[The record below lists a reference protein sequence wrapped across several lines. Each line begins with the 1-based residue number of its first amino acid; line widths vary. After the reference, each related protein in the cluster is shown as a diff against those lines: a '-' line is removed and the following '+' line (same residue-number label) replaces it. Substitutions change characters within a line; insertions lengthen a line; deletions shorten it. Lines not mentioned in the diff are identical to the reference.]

1 MSDTPSLVAERAH
14 QPDDEYF
21 DLMGEIARRHWWYR
35 ARREL
40 VAEQLAGRIRHG
52 ARALDVGTGTGES
65 LAVLRGAGA
74 EVVVGT
80 DLSLH
85 ALRIAHRHAPANGAP
100 RGSSSGPAGGVLA
113 SYAEQLPFADAAF
126 ACLISTDVVEH
137 LDDDV
142 VALREYAR
150 VVEPGGTVLLTVP
163 AYRFVWSEHDE
174 RAAHR
179 RRYTATEIADAVR
192 AAGLVVERTTHL
204 FSFLVP
210 PAVLLRC
217 TPLRR
222 LVTVTDDEVS
232 EAHPA
237 VSAVMDRLGALE
249 RAIIRRQRLPVG
261 LSILVVAHVA
271 PAEAPAATA

>member
-1 MSDTPSLVAERAH
+1 MSDTGSLVAERAH
-14 QPDDEYF
+14 QPDDGYF

-40 VAEQLAGRIRHG
+40 VAEQLAGRIPHG

-74 EVVVGT
+74 EVVAGT

-85 ALRIAHRHAPANGAP
+85 ALRIAHRHGT
-100 RGSSSGPAGGVLA
+100 GPSGGVLA
-113 SYAEQLPFADAAF
+113 SYAEQLPFADGTF
-126 ACLISTDVVEH
+126 GCLISTDVLEH

-142 VALREYAR
+142 LALREYAR
-150 VVEPGGTVLLTVP
+150 VVAPGGTVLLTVP
-163 AYRFVWSEHDE
+163 AYNFVWSEHDE

-179 RRYTATEIADAVR
+179 RRYTATAITDVAR
-192 AAGLVVERTTHL
+192 AAGLEVERTTHL
-204 FSFLVP
+204 FSFLLP
-210 PAVLLRC
+210 PAIALRC

-232 EAHPA
+232 ESHPA
-237 VSAVMDRLGALE
+237 VSAVMDLLGTLE
-249 RAIIRRQRLPVG
+249 RTVIRRRRVPVG
-261 LSILVVAHVA
+261 LSVMVVARVPRAGA
-271 PAEAPAATA
+271 PSPGA

>member
-1 MSDTPSLVAERAH
+1 MSDPTSLAAERSH
-14 QPDDEYF
+14 QPADGYF

-40 VAEQLAGRIRHG
+40 VAEQLAGRVPHG
-52 ARALDVGTGTGES
+52 ATALDVGTGTGES

-74 EVVVGT
+74 AVVAGT

-85 ALRIAHRHAPANGAP
+85 ALRIAHRHGT
-100 RGSSSGPAGGVLA
+100 GPSGGVLA
-113 SYAEQLPFADAAF
+113 SYAEQLPFADDAF

-142 VALREYAR
+142 LALREYAR
-150 VVEPGGTVLLTVP
+150 VVAPGGTVLLTVP
-163 AYRFVWSEHDE
+163 AYSFVWSEHDE

-179 RRYTATEIADAVR
+179 RRYTATAIADSAL
-192 AAGLVVERTTHL
+192 AAGLEVERTTHL
-204 FSFLVP
+204 FSFLLP

-232 EAHPA
+232 EAHPV

-249 RAIIRRQRLPVG
+249 RAIIRRGRVPVG
-261 LSILVVAHVA
+261 LSIMVVARVPQTGRAVA
-271 PAEAPAATA
+271 AA